1 MNHAHRLALPGYLT
15 ILLTV
20 MTCLSCMPPALSQ
33 VPAADRPSQ
42 QIAVADLSG
51 PIGPAT
57 ADHIIRALE
66 RAANMQ
72 LLIIRMDTP
81 GGLDAAMRDIVTAI
95 LASPVPVATWVAP
108 SGARAASAGTYIL
121 AASHVAAMAPATNVG
136 SSTPV
141 AIGSGEVD
149 QKVVNDA
156 VAYLQGLAELRGR
169 NQDWARDTVIDAAN
183 LSAND
188 ALDAGVIDLVA
199 GNMDE
204 LLATLNGRTIT
215 LNNNQ
220 NRTLD
225 TENVALTTIESD
237 WRHDFLNLITNPNIA
252 YLLLMVGVYGLILEF
267 YNPGMGVAGIIG
279 VISLLVGAYALQ
291 MLPISYVG
299 LSLIV
304 LGLGLMVFEVTTPSF
319 GVFGLGGLAAFIL
332 GSVMLMDTDEPA
344 WQISF
349 ALIAAI
355 AVSTAALVLL
365 VLGAA
370 LKARQARI
378 TTGVEAMP
386 GQIAIAREDFS
397 GEGHVHMHGEIWRA
411 KTTAN
416 VKKGDRLRVS
426 RVDGLTLHV
435 SPDSAD

>member
-1 MNHAHRLALPGYLT
+1 MNRMYRPTLPGYLT
-15 ILLTV
+15 ILLII
-20 MTCLSCMPPALSQ
+20 MTSLSFVSLALSQ
-33 VPAADRPSQ
+33 TPSADRPAQ
-42 QIAVADLSG
+42 QIALTDLSG
-51 PIGPAT
+51 PIGPAS
-57 ADHIIRALE
+57 ADHIIRSLE

-72 LLIIRMDTP
+72 LVIIRMDTP
-81 GGLDAAMRDIVTAI
+81 GGLDAAMRDIVSAI
-95 LASPVPVATWVAP
+95 LASPIPVVTWVAP

-121 AASHVAAMAPATNVG
+121 TASHIAVMAPATNVG

-141 AIGSGEVD
+141 AMGSGEINE
-149 QKVVNDA
+149 KVLNDA

-169 NQDWARDTVIDAAN
+169 NQEWARDTVIDAAN

-188 ALDAGVIDLVA
+188 ALDAGVIDMIA
-199 GNMDE
+199 STMDE
-204 LLATLNGRTIT
+204 LLAGLNGRTVT
-215 LNNNQ
+215 LNNNSSL
-220 NRTLD
+220 TLD
-225 TENVALTTIESD
+225 TENASVAVIDSD
-237 WRHDFLNLITNPNIA
+237 WRHDFLNIITNPNIA

-267 YNPGMGVAGIIG
+267 YNPGMGVAGIVG
-279 VISLLVGAYALQ
+279 VISLLIGAYALQ

-319 GVFGLGGLAAFIL
+319 GIFGLGGLVAFIL

-386 GQIAIAREDFS
+386 GQIAVAREDFTD
-397 GEGHVHMHGEIWRA
+397 EGHVHMHGEIWRA
-411 KTTAN
+411 KTSAH
-416 VKKGDRLRVS
+416 VKKGERLRVS

-435 SPDSAD
+435 TPENND

>member
-1 MNHAHRLALPGYLT
+1 MNRLHRPVRLVCLTLLVALS
-15 ILLTV
+15 
-20 MTCLSCMPPALSQ
+20 CLSFAPQVYSQPPAS
-33 VPAADRPSQ
+33 DSES
-42 QIAVADLSG
+42 IALTDLTG
-51 PIGPAT
+51 PIGPAS

-66 RAANMQ
+66 RAENMQ

-81 GGLDAAMRDIVTAI
+81 GGLDAAMRDIVSAI
-95 LASPVPVATWVAP
+95 LASPVPVVVWVAP

-121 AASHVAAMAPATNVG
+121 TASHIAAMAPATNVG

-141 AIGSGEVD
+141 ALGSGETNE
-149 QKVVNDA
+149 KVLNDA

-169 NQDWARDTVIDAAN
+169 NQDWARDTVINAAN

-188 ALDAGVIDLVA
+188 ALDANVIDIVA
-199 GNMDE
+199 SNISE
-204 LLATLNGRTIT
+204 LLTALHGRTVV
-215 LNNNQ
+215 LDDNSS
-220 NRTLD
+220 RTLD
-225 TENVALTTIESD
+225 TANASVTMIESD
-237 WRHDFLNLITNPNIA
+237 WRHDFLSIITNPNIA

-267 YNPGMGVAGIIG
+267 YNPGMGIPGIVG

-319 GVFGLGGLAAFIL
+319 GIFGLGGLVAFIL
-332 GSVMLMDTDEPA
+332 GSVMLMDTNEPA

-386 GQIAIAREDFS
+386 GQLAIAREDFT

-411 KTTAN
+411 TTPAQ

-435 SPDSAD
+435 TPDNNE